1 MPRKRLIWQLFPSYL
16 LVTLL
21 SLLALTWYT
30 TTSWRQFY
38 LEQTAADLKIRAL
51 MVEAYIQ
58 ERFAPGNG
66 AGIDR
71 VCKELGRL
79 TATRLTVI
87 LPSGQVLGDSDEEPA
102 RMENHADRPEF
113 QEALKGGVGLSS
125 RYSFT
130 LKHDRMYVAIPLQD
144 QGRIIAVL
152 RASLPMTAIAQ
163 ALRGLYLKTA
173 VGGLVIV
180 LLLALLSLMI
190 SRRLSRPL
198 EDLKRG
204 ALALC
209 RRRLEPEAA
218 GARLG
223 RIGEPGR
230 GL

>member
-38 LEQTAADLKIRAL
+38 LQQTAADLKTRAL
-51 MVEAYIQ
+51 LVQAFLQ
-58 ERFAPGNG
+58 ERFTTENEAK
-66 AGIDR
+66 IDR
-71 VCKELGRL
+71 ICKDLGRL

-87 LPSGQVLGDSDEEPA
+87 IPSGKVLGDSEEEPA
-102 RMENHADRPEF
+102 RMDNHGDRPEF

-130 LKHDRMYVAIPLQD
+130 LKHDRMYVAIPWQD

-163 ALRGLYLKTA
+163 ALRALYLKTA
-173 VGGLVIV
+173 AGGLVII
-180 LLLALLSLMI
+180 LLLAVLSLII
-190 SRRLSRPL
+190 SRRLSHPL

-204 ALALC
+204 ALRFAAGDLS
-209 RRRLEPEAA
+209 RRLPVPRSDE
-218 GARLG
+218 LG
-223 RIGEPGR
+223 S
-230 GL
+230 LA